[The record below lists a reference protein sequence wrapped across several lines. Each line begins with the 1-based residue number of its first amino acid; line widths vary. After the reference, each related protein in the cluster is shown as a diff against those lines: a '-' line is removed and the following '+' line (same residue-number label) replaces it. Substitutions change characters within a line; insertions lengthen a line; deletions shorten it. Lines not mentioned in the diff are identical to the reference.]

1 MADNHFAC
9 LRCGGSH
16 DFDYPKCP
24 LCGYVYG
31 GQDEY

>member
-31 GQDEY
+31 PQDEY